1 MRNLSDEHIK
11 AYQEK
16 GCLKKLFDIIKED
29 LDLSFEIRKDNE
41 VMVYYRKGKVLTVK
55 YTDENNYAIKPLDC
69 NYYKNSIKE
78 DDATAITSFDAA
90 HLAYTLSHTNE
101 LRTYFRQ
108 AKNLVHKHKIG
119 LEFGVQQN
127 IALGNRSFDK
137 RFLVVDMEW
146 QFSQEDIKKE
156 DRIVKTRIDLIVVD
170 TQTNEKGANDI
181 YLAELK
187 VGTGATEGK
196 SGIKDHIER
205 TKKITDK
212 TEMCKTIKNDIE
224 NIIDIKSKLGL
235 IDGEKKELNLSSE
248 PKMMIILAYR
258 GDEERE
264 RLKQQ
269 ADIAIKKAQEIG
281 MYEPLIKFF
290 DLQMTI

>member
-29 LDLSFEIRKDNE
+29 FDLSFEIRKDNE

-55 YTDENNYAIKPLDC
+55 YTDENNYTIKPLDC

-90 HLAYTLSHTNE
+90 HLAHTLSHTNE

-196 SGIKDHIER
+196 SGIEDHIER

-212 TEMCKTIKNDIE
+212 TEVCKTLKNDIE

-248 PKMMIILAYR
+248 PKIMIILAYR

-281 MYEPLIKFF
+281 MYEPLIKF
-290 DLQMTI
+290 LIYK